1 MNVSVDVWLRGTE
14 HATTATIEGLSR
26 APSAWTDDDV
36 RFVLEG
42 MLRVMAELKQP
53 GEKVRTIALRG
64 LSWIVNP
71 YEDGGVVIAI
81 EITLGAA
88 IAGPFDIDKTALEQ
102 MITRVMAMPHVPPS
116 TTVH

>member
-14 HATTATIEGLSR
+14 HATTVPIEGVTRPASE
-26 APSAWTDDDV
+26 WTDDDV

-53 GEKVRTIALRG
+53 GEKPRTIALRG

-71 YEDGGVVIAI
+71 YEDGGVEIAI

-88 IAGPFDIDKTALEQ
+88 IAGPFDIDKAVLEQ
-102 MITRVMAMPHVPPS
+102 MITRVMATPPVPHS
-116 TTVH
+116 DTVH